1 MPNIYFSSRKV
12 SVKQHSGIGA
22 QAREQRRAMNLT
34 QEDVAELAL
43 VSERFIRD
51 FEQGKNTVRM
61 DKVEAVLNVLGLD
74 LAAVQHIPEAL
85 RR

>member
-1 MPNIYFSSRKV
+1 
-12 SVKQHSGIGA
+12 
-22 QAREQRRAMNLT
+22 MNLT

-51 FEQGKNTVRM
+51 FEQGKTTVRM
-61 DKVEAVLNVLGLD
+61 DKVEAVLNMLGLD